1 MRTGR
6 PTSDK
11 KETTIKVRL
20 NEEMREHSEKMAD
33 RKGIS
38 MSEYLRHLIQSDM
51 LNR

>member
-6 PTSDK
+6 PTDDK
-11 KETTIKVRL
+11 KDTTLKLRL
-20 NEEMREHSEKMAD
+20 SDDMRQHIEKMAD